1 MLNATVFLTLNH
13 HATLRSLC
21 CFVYI
26 VLVSTPID
34 FEATKTDIKDSNTP
48 QSHINH
54 EVFISFRGSDI
65 RQGFLSHLVDALHE
79 KQIIAFVDNQIH
91 KRDEIAQSL
100 FQAIETSFISLV
112 IFSENYASS
121 RWCLEELVKI
131 VECREKDG
139 QILVPVFYKL
149 DPTIVRHLNGTYAN
163 AFAEHDKKFN
173 LTKVQEWKSAL
184 KECASISGYP
194 SSMFA

>member
-91 KRDEIAQSL
+91 KGDEIAQSL

-112 IFSENYASS
+112 IFSENYAFS
-121 RWCLEELVKI
+121 RWCLDELVKI
-131 VECREKDG
+131 
-139 QILVPVFYKL
+139 
-149 DPTIVRHLNGTYAN
+149 A
-163 AFAEHDKKFN
+163 
-173 LTKVQEWKSAL
+173 
-184 KECASISGYP
+184 
-194 SSMFA
+194 